1 MLLHASG
8 QHPQGS
14 YKLVRT
20 AYRDFFQ
27 WAEDEELVERSPA
40 KRMPKSR
47 PQQTKVYDIFT
58 PVEQAQL
65 VRAADRMP
73 LPWVQRLRVLA
84 FVDLGIRSEEA
95 RLMQPRDVDLASR
108 TVVVRGKGD
117 KERVV
122 PFSEDFFRAFVG
134 FRNRPIPNVR
144 MADAH
149 GRFREARAPLDDD
162 YLFFPLGFVKASGCR
177 DVDGSVP
184 AVGDRAMRSWWDEAD
199 RDIGR
204 VVPQPAHEP
213 AHARDEPVGRRRG
226 DRDDRR
232 VARPCVCGHDEGVR
246 PQLAVA
252 ASAWAWGFG
261 RLAEGTGRMIYRAV
275 RALSVPSAPVT
286 GEATF

>member
-149 GRFREARAPLDDD
+149 GKFREARAPLDDD
-162 YLFFPLGFVKASGCR
+162 YLFFPLGFVKASGVVTWTDPFR
-177 DVDGSVP
+177 PLAS
-184 AVGDRAMRSWWDEAD
+184 RAMRSWWSKLIETSGVTYRSLHMNRHTLGTNLSDAGEGIETIGEWLGHASAD
-199 RDIGR
+199 TTKVYVHNSRSR
-204 VVPQPAHEP
+204 L
-213 AHARDEPVGRRRG
+213 RRG
-226 DRDDRR
+226 RGALDDWRK
-232 VARPCVCGHDEGVR
+232 A
-246 PQLAVA
+246 Q
-252 ASAWAWGFG
+252 
-261 RLAEGTGRMIYRAV
+261 
-275 RALSVPSAPVT
+275 
-286 GEATF
+286 GE